1 MWIIELPRR
10 RNAPVFVPCGIY
22 IPFCRNGKNKLLT
35 TAGGHVTQPAW
46 LVFHWGDSRVDMLR
60 IPFAKA
66 PARHPVGWRLAAS
79 LLVALLACTA
89 SAAAFE
95 DARSDAGDAQVDNEA
110 RVDGIVRLVDAGRFE
125 AAEAGIAAAL
135 AAPSLTADTRTALM
149 FERER
154 MRRILLDFTLTRD
167 EVEARVRKQIPDL
180 TDAEFARWDA
190 AGLFERQSIDGRTLY
205 FSRSPSNL
213 FRLSD
218 EALAR
223 RKVQVPL
230 SEGPMETPNAHHR
243 AVRDAALAS
252 GRSSVEPQRIRVT
265 QSLVVEADAVPAG
278 ETIRA
283 WIPYPRALAGHQED
297 IQLVS
302 STPARR
308 EIAPESALQ
317 RTVYL
322 EQVAE
327 RGKPARFS
335 ITYDM
340 TVMAQYHAIDPDKI
354 VPVEPTPELE
364 PHLAERAPHVV
375 FTDDLRAFSRKV
387 VGDERNPYRIA
398 QKLFAA
404 VDRIPW
410 AGAREYSTISNI
422 SDYALHAGHADCGQQ
437 TLLLI
442 TLLRLNGIPARWQSG
457 MVYSATDYWNLHDW
471 GWMYLAPHGWVPMDV
486 TTGVFEGVP
495 GIEWFYLGGLDAYR
509 IAFNDDYGR
518 EFVPAKQHFRSETVD
533 LQRGEAEW
541 KGGNLYFDQWD
552 YDFVVTPQPTAP
564 TGERK

>member
-1 MWIIELPRR
+1 
-10 RNAPVFVPCGIY
+10 
-22 IPFCRNGKNKLLT
+22 
-35 TAGGHVTQPAW
+35 
-46 LVFHWGDSRVDMLR
+46 MLQN
-60 IPFAKA
+60 PFATA
-66 PARHPVGWRLAAS
+66 PARNAVRWRLAAP
-79 LLVALLACTA
+79 LLFALLACTVSVA
-89 SAAAFE
+89 GGSKGSR
-95 DARSDAGDAQVDNEA
+95 DAHVNE
-110 RVDGIVRLVDAGRFE
+110 IVQLVDTGHFD
-125 AAEAGIAAAL
+125 AAEAGIATAL
-135 AAPSLTADTRTALM
+135 AAPSLSAETRSALL

-154 MRRILLDFTLTRD
+154 MRRILLDFTLTAD
-167 EVEARVRKQIPDL
+167 EVKARVRKQIPDL
-180 TDAEFARWDA
+180 SDAEFARWDA

-205 FSRSPSNL
+205 FNRSPSNL

-223 RKVQVPL
+223 RKVQAPL
-230 SEGPMETPNAHHR
+230 SEGPMEAPNAHQR

-252 GRSSVEPQRIRVT
+252 GRSSVEPKRIRVT

-278 ETIRA
+278 ETVRA
-283 WIPYPRALAGHQED
+283 WIPYPRALPGQQED
-297 IQLVS
+297 IRLVS
-302 STPARR
+302 STPAKPV
-308 EIAPESALQ
+308 IAPESAMQ
-317 RTVYL
+317 RTAYL
-322 EQVAE
+322 EQLADA
-327 RGKPARFS
+327 GKPTRFS

-340 TVMAQYHAIDPDKI
+340 TVLAQYHAIDPAK
-354 VPVEPTPELE
+354 VVVAEATPELA
-364 PHLAERAPHVV
+364 PHLAQRAPHIV

-437 TLLLI
+437 TLLLMA
-442 TLLRLNGIPARWQSG
+442 LLRLNGIPARWQSG
-457 MVYSATDYWNLHDW
+457 MVYSQGDYWNLHDW
-471 GWMYLAPHGWVPMDV
+471 GWMYLAPYGWVPMDV
-486 TTGVFEGVP
+486 TTGVFEGEP

-552 YDFVVTPQPTAP
+552 YEFVVTPQPTAP
-564 TGERK
+564 TGERI